1 MPLVSLLMGCCCLMP
16 TPPFIFSGHKR
27 DTMPFTGFSTLH
39 WISLFLCVTSHGCV
53 GSWLCTA
60 GSPIPAT
67 NWIKNYFRTQAWS
80 LGISGNL
87 FDSFEVF
94 TASLHCSLRSSVC
107 LLVSFFF
114 ILAPNF
120 KSKHNTGC
128 FPRKDYIAKS
138 KTLSSFIILEKAL
151 P

>member
-1 MPLVSLLMGCCCLMP
+1 
-16 TPPFIFSGHKR
+16 
-27 DTMPFTGFSTLH
+27 MPFTGFSTLH

-67 NWIKNYFRTQAWS
+67 NWIKNYFRTQVTR
-80 LGISGNL
+80 N
-87 FDSFEVF
+87 FRKSFWFFQNFHCLSSF
-94 TASLHCSLRSSVC
+94 TALISLFTI
-107 LLVSFFF
+107 SFCF

-128 FPRKDYIAKS
+128 FPRKDYILLRFTPKS
-138 KTLSSFIILEKAL
+138 KTLSSYLILDWTLWTRPSHKLFIQVMVMKTLL
-151 P
+151 T